1 MQSRRTAI
9 RGPFRRQS
17 GRRPLQSECAG
28 DEKAITPDAI
38 GTSAMGVLFTPITVR
53 HPTSLEAM
61 RGRTVAVDGNLEL
74 YQFLSIMRT
83 RDGQPLQDSK
93 GRITSHLNGLVFR
106 TTRLLADF
114 DIRMVFVF
122 DGPPPELKW
131 EEIRRRREAR
141 EKSRQEYETAVAA
154 GDTATAWSKAVMT
167 SRLTRPMVE
176 EAKIVLGSLGIPW
189 IQAPSEGEAQAAFLA
204 QRGDVW
210 AAGSKDYDSL
220 LFGAPRMVRFL
231 AISSTEF
238 LPSQGRSRT
247 VSPEVLDLAE
257 NLEHLGLTREQL
269 VDVAILVGTDFN
281 EGVRGIGP
289 KTAVKRIREWRSL
302 DQAPGEV
309 SAVLPS
315 TVDAIRA
322 FFLNPPVSTE
332 KVPRSGSV
340 DERALYRFLCD
351 ERDFA
356 HERVEKIVER
366 LRRATGRQTTLD
378 T

>member
-38 GTSAMGVLFTPITVR
+38 GSKVMGVLLTPITVR
-53 HPTSLEAM
+53 HPTSLEAL

-154 GDTATAWSKAVMT
+154 GDTPTAWAKGGMT
-167 SRLTRPMVE
+167 SRPTRPMVE
-176 EAKIVLGSLGIPW
+176 EAKIVLGSLRIPW
-189 IQAPSEGEAQAAFLA
+189 VQGPSGGGAQAAVLA
-204 QRGDVW
+204 QRGGGGG
-210 AAGSKDYDSL
+210 AGAEEYGSL
-220 LFGAPRMVRFL
+220 LFWAPRMVRFL
-231 AISSTEF
+231 AI
-238 LPSQGRSRT
+238 RS
-247 VSPEVLDLAE
+247 P
-257 NLEHLGLTREQL
+257 
-269 VDVAILVGTDFN
+269 
-281 EGVRGIGP
+281 
-289 KTAVKRIREWRSL
+289 
-302 DQAPGEV
+302 
-309 SAVLPS
+309 
-315 TVDAIRA
+315 
-322 FFLNPPVSTE
+322 
-332 KVPRSGSV
+332 
-340 DERALYRFLCD
+340 
-351 ERDFA
+351 
-356 HERVEKIVER
+356 
-366 LRRATGRQTTLD
+366 
-378 T
+378 

>member
-1 MQSRRTAI
+1 VDRFDASPVGDRCK
-9 RGPFRRQS
+9 
-17 GRRPLQSECAG
+17 SECAG

-38 GTSAMGVLFTPITVR
+38 GTSAMGVLLTPITVR
-53 HPTSLEAM
+53 HPTSLEAL

-302 DQAPGEV
+302 DQAPGEI
-309 SAVLPS
+309 SAALPS

-322 FFLNPPVSTE
+322 FFLNPPVSIE